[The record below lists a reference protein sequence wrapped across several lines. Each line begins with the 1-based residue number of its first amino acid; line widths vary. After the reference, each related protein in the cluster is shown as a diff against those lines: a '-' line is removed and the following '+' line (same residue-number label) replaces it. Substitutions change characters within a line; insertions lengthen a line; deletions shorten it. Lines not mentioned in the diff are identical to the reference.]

1 VHIEACE
8 PPRHLLVAMDDP
20 AGTWRLEAE
29 LIESDGVTTLR
40 LTHHL
45 DDSADPGSTGPD
57 WEYYLD
63 RLVAAR
69 DGTPMPEWDDYY
81 PAQKAYY
88 EEAGAE
94 LSVGQSR
101 RGSVRR
107 PCTAIRRDPGPEWR
121 CIR

>member
-1 VHIEACE
+1 
-8 PPRHLLVAMDDP
+8 
-20 AGTWRLEAE
+20 LEAE
-29 LIESDGVTTLR
+29 LTESDGITTLR

-45 DDSADPGSTGPD
+45 DDSADPASTGPG

-88 EEAGAE
+88 EEAGA
-94 LSVGQSR
+94 
-101 RGSVRR
+101 
-107 PCTAIRRDPGPEWR
+107 T
-121 CIR
+121 